1 MSTPFEQRGGYWI
14 QVALFVGDW
23 RISLI
28 ISSSVTRRKESK
40 AVGVHGGSVWGEQ
53 MKLVL
58 EVREE
63 WSLVI
68 LLVKKDVKA
77 SGRDGVDTIDR
88 SAGGDLR

>member
-1 MSTPFEQRGGYWI
+1 VGIGSRSHC
-14 QVALFVGDW
+14 LSGDW

-40 AVGVHGGSVWGEQ
+40 AVGVFGGSVWGEQ

-77 SGRDGVDTIDR
+77 SGSDWLDTVDG